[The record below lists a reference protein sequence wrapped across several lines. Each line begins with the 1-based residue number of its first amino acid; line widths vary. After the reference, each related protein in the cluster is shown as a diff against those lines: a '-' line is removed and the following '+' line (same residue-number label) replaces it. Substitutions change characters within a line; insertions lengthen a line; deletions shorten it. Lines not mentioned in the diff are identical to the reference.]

1 MKKETLTKDNID
13 EVVMSYC
20 TDGQAKLLDVKFK
33 FDPTGVFS
41 DNYANKQ
48 YILLFPNGYGASLV
62 THVFAYGGYEV
73 ALTDGGSLEDFNIIY
88 LDEDYDYFNDVEG
101 YLSTVKD
108 LYEVFDFIR
117 GLEPRKKHYKY
128 FDDVE
133 EHPSAIKELY
143 RFYDMIDSIRGLKP
157 RKEDK

>member
-1 MKKETLTKDNID
+1 MEKEKLTKDNIE

-20 TDGQAKLLDVKFK
+20 TDGRAKLLDVKND

-73 ALTDGGSLEDFNIIY
+73 ALTDGGNLEDFNIIY

-101 YLSTVKD
+101 YLSTVND

-117 GLEPRKKHYKY
+117 GLEPRKDGSKY

-143 RFYDMIDSIRGLKP
+143 RLYDVIDSIRGLEP

>member
-1 MKKETLTKDNID
+1 MKTEILTKDNID

-20 TDGQAKLLDVKFK
+20 TDGRAKLLDVKDK

-48 YILLFPNGYGASLV
+48 YVLLFPNGYGASLV

-73 ALTDGGSLEDFNIIY
+73 ALTDGGNREDFNIIY

-117 GLEPRKKHYKY
+117 YLKPRKELSKY
-128 FDDVE
+128 FND
-133 EHPSAIKELY
+133 
-143 RFYDMIDSIRGLKP
+143 FYDMIDSIRGLEP
-157 RKEDK
+157 RKKNKVRFENFGL

>member
-1 MKKETLTKDNID
+1 MKTEILTKDNID

-20 TDGQAKLLDVKFK
+20 TDGQAKLLDVKDK

-41 DNYANKQ
+41 DKYANKQ

-133 EHPSAIKELY
+133 EHPSGIKELY
-143 RFYDMIDSIRGLKP
+143 RLYDTIDSIRGLEP